1 MSVESY
7 ARLSNDLVYA
17 AIAVY
22 AFAMLAYAVHAAA
35 GRRPAERRSTGQRS
49 TSQRSLGRRAAGQRG
64 LVSSEAATLLT
75 LDRPTALQAAA
86 RSGGGDTL
94 TRPYVESGEQPPVPP
109 TTGTAPGRPGARA
122 GAVALSLTRLA
133 FLLHVAA
140 VVARGLAAQRA
151 PWGNMYEFALAGG
164 LVVTGAFLLVQW
176 RYRVDFLGVVVIP
189 VVLLDL
195 GLAVTVLYTDAEQ
208 LLPVLRSY
216 WLVVHVAAAIVSTG
230 AFTIGAALS
239 ALQWSRARAEDRGEV
254 TGWLGRLPLSGELDR
269 LAYKVHA
276 FVFPIWTF
284 AIVAG
289 AIWAEN
295 AWASY
300 WSWDPKETWAF
311 ITWVVYAAYL
321 HARATKGWSGTRASV
336 VALVGYACLLFNF
349 FGVNFWLVG
358 FHSYAGVG

>member
-1 MSVESY
+1 MTPESL

-22 AFAMLAYAVHAAA
+22 AVAMLGYAAQVAA
-35 GRRPAERRSTGQRS
+35 GRRPPGERGGRISPEAGLLLEARGGGST
-49 TSQRSLGRRAAGQRG
+49 
-64 LVSSEAATLLT
+64 LT
-75 LDRPTALQAAA
+75 LPRTGAAPDA
-86 RSGGGDTL
+86 G
-94 TRPYVESGEQPPVPP
+94 P
-109 TTGTAPGRPGARA
+109 PGARA

-133 FLLHVAA
+133 FLLHLAA
-140 VVARGLAAQRA
+140 VVTRGMAAERA

-164 LVVTGAFLLVQW
+164 LVVTAAFLAVQRRW
-176 RYRVDFLGVVVIP
+176 GLDFLGVVVVP

-216 WLVVHVAAAIVSTG
+216 WLVVHVAAAIISTG
-230 AFTIGAALS
+230 AFTVGAALS
-239 ALQWSRARAEDRGEV
+239 ALQWSRSRAERSGEV
-254 TGWLGRLPLSGELDR
+254 TGWLARLPESGDLDR
-269 LAYKVHA
+269 AAYKVHV
-276 FVFPIWTF
+276 FVFPLWTF

-321 HARATKGWSGTRASV
+321 HARATAGWSGTRAST
-336 VALVGYACLLFNF
+336 VALLGYGCLLFNF
-349 FGVNFWLVG
+349 FGVNFLLVG